1 MPRRLTAAATAAV
14 SLALLAGCG
23 GSSSS
28 SSSSSANFKS
38 GYKSAMSQ
46 LAATSTAIGTAIE
59 GASSQSDSELAS
71 AFKSLA
77 TRWGSGTAQLD
88 KLTAPASVASTF
100 SVLKGAAA
108 RVGSDL
114 VEISSA
120 ASTHDGSQAKTA
132 TEHLVSDVAAGRT
145 ADKTIRAKLGLPA
158 PS

>member
-14 SLALLAGCG
+14 LLALLAGCG

-28 SSSSSANFKS
+28 SSSSSANFKP

-77 TRWGSGTAQLD
+77 TRWESETAQLD

-100 SVLKGAAA
+100 SVLKGAAG

-114 VEISSA
+114 IAISSA
-120 ASTHDGSQAKTA
+120 ASSHDGTQAKTA
-132 TEHLVSDVAAGRT
+132 TEHLVTDVAAGRT
-145 ADKTIRAKLGLPA
+145 ADQTIRAKLGLPA
-158 PS
+158 SS

>member
-28 SSSSSANFKS
+28 SSSSANFKP

-46 LAATSTAIGTAIE
+46 LAATSTAIGTAVE
-59 GASSQSDSELAS
+59 GASNQTDAELAS
-71 AFKSLA
+71 SFKSLA
-77 TRWGSGTAQLD
+77 TRWESETAQLD

-114 VEISSA
+114 AEISSA

-145 ADKTIRAKLGLPA
+145 ADRTIRAKLGLPA